1 MDSVLEVYR
10 KICDLSGVLPHSH
23 IAAHPKDIDLYV
35 PATVMADARRIF
47 EHNAYT
53 CIRCSSCHCIYYKFI
68 NGQLFLFDL
77 CSDYNFYFDF
87 FPKLIISDKGN
98 IKLGCDVSLNKAI
111 KSFSRNGK
119 FFDNDLPKL
128 IEFFDDAGNFSAYPK
143 KLRKK
148 ETNIWQ
154 IGSLIAK
161 YRRRGFT
168 IFRFLNFIHSYKKG
182 KSYAFIGPDGSGK
195 GFFINKLKK
204 AKSVKVIYMGD
215 WFFKM
220 QPLYSLLM
228 NIPSPIN
235 RFLYIFYY
243 LENLVRRLRVAFW
256 VTLGKT
262 VFIDRFPG
270 TNTPITLSGLAGW
283 INRLIFRFTVKPDRF
298 VILYANPRIVF
309 ERKQEL
315 TISEIETIQAKQQE
329 LVSNYS
335 HVLINTEQLDD
346 SLNYLLAEL
355 YGN

>member
-1 MDSVLEVYR
+1 MDDVLKVYR
-10 KICDLSGVLPHSH
+10 KICDLPDVLPHSQ

-35 PATVMADARRIF
+35 PATVMEDAIRIF
-47 EHNAYT
+47 EDNIYT
-53 CIRCSSCHCIYYKFI
+53 CIRYSSCHCIYYKFI
-68 NGQLFLFDL
+68 NGELFLFDL

-98 IKLGCDVSLNKAI
+98 LKLGRDVSLNKAI
-111 KSFSRNGK
+111 KSFSRHGK
-119 FFDNDLPKL
+119 FFDTNLPKL
-128 IEFFDDAGNFSAYPK
+128 IEFFDETENFSTYPK

-148 ETNIWQ
+148 ETDVWQ
-154 IGSLIAK
+154 IGNLIAK
-161 YRRRGFT
+161 RRRHGLI

-195 GFFINKLKK
+195 GFFIDKLKK

-220 QPLYSLLM
+220 QPLYSLLT
-228 NIPSPIN
+228 NIPTPIN

-243 LENLVRRLRVAFW
+243 IENLVRRLRVAFW
-256 VTLGKT
+256 VALGKT

-270 TNTPITLSGLAGW
+270 TNTPITLPGLAGW
-283 INRLIFRFTVKPDRF
+283 INRLIFKFMPKPDLF
-298 VILYANPRIVF
+298 VILYAKPYVVF

-315 TISEIETIQAKQQE
+315 TISEIEIIQAKQQE

-335 HVLINTEQLDD
+335 HVVINTEQLDD
-346 SLNYLLAEL
+346 SLNYLLTEL
-355 YGN
+355 YEN